1 MHESPED
8 AGVGYQQQLGLERE
22 LQLALV
28 GVGKGGE
35 AAPGAQLPLHR
46 VQVEV
51 ASPDVPSVCVG
62 CGYDMML
69 IYFKCCLHLTGH
81 INIRLME
88 KAAMKTTVSQCS
100 SLVPSLTSPVAW
112 RTYTNLRKKQ

>member
-22 LQLALV
+22 LQLGLV
-28 GVGKGGE
+28 GVGEGGE

-51 ASPDVPSVCVG
+51 ATPDVPSVCWMWM
-62 CGYDMML
+62 DMIL
-69 IYFKCCLHLTGH
+69 IYSKCCLHLTGH